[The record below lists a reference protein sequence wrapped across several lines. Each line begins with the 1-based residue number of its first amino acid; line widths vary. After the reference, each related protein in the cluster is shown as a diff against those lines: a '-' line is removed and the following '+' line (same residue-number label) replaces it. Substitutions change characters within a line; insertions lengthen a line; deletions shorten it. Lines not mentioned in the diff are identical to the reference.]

1 MNFESI
7 KNCLIDLQKVISQL
21 SAEDFCIPIDNLSG
35 ATIGE
40 HSRHII
46 ELFQSV
52 VNAYEDYELDYDNR
66 KRDKQIETNKKYALQ
81 TIENILSEIEKPN
94 KSLLLKHK
102 IYEETTYIET
112 NYFREMLYNLEHCI
126 HHQALI
132 KVAILQIQYINLDAN
147 FGVAPSTIAY
157 RNQCAQ

>member
-7 KNCLIDLQKVISQL
+7 KNCLIDLQKVITQL

-81 TIENILSEIEKPN
+81 TIETILSEIEKPN
-94 KSLLLKHK
+94 KPLLLKHK
-102 IYEETTYIET
+102 ISEETTYIET